1 MIVGSFLSP
10 ALTFTIAAI
19 LLLISIVSFVLFIKI
34 NRRNKKIFDTK
45 LTEYNH
51 IVERIKRQ
59 EEEKAKQLNKKPA
72 PERRP
77 VVAENKPAPVAKPA
91 APVNKT
97 GRNIADAPRR
107 IQFMAPNG
115 ASYDVP
121 MFDSLTIGS
130 DPNSD
135 LFVDNPTVAKAQ
147 CKILYSGGTY
157 MIEDLGSEDGTY
169 VDGNRVPTNSTIEVK
184 TGVLQMGKVTF
195 FMTIG

>member
-19 LLLISIVSFVLFIKI
+19 LLLVSIVSFVLFIKI
-34 NRRNKKIFDTK
+34 NRRNKKIFDTR
-45 LTEYNH
+45 LMEYNH
-51 IVERIKRQ
+51 IVERIKQQ
-59 EEEKAKQLNKKPA
+59 EEEKAKLNKKPA

-77 VVAENKPAPVAKPA
+77 AVAEKKPVAEVKPAPAK
-91 APVNKT
+91 NT

-147 CKILYSGGTY
+147 CKILYSGGKY